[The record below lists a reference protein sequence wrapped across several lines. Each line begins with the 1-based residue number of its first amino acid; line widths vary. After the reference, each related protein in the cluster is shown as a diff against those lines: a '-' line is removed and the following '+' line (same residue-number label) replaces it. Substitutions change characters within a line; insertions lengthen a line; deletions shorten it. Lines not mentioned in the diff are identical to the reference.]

1 MADEKI
7 ILTDIDGCLLNWR
20 EGFMRFMLNR
30 GYSIHPEFESQYLL
44 TEYYGINHEELHEQ
58 VESFNSGRWEFG
70 TLRAEPGA
78 LSGINALSELGYRF
92 IAISACSSSKQ
103 SFVLR
108 RANLYNIFGD
118 VFDEV
123 HCLDLKD
130 GKKSHLAYHEPTFW
144 IEDKMSACLEGVDAG
159 HKCILIDQTWNKD
172 QHDDRV
178 ERCQDWDAI
187 VAYVNTVLN
196 EQTGTW

>member
-1 MADEKI
+1 MADEKV

-44 TEYYGINHEELHEQ
+44 TEYYGINRQELHEQ

-70 TLRAEPGA
+70 TLKPIAGA
-78 LSGINALSELGYRF
+78 IKAVNALSELGYRF
-92 IAISACSSSKQ
+92 IGISACSSKRQ
-103 SFVLR
+103 AFVLR

-118 VFDEV
+118 VFDAV
-123 HCLDLKD
+123 YCLDLKD
-130 GKKSHLAYHEPTFW
+130 GKKSHLIQHKPTFW
-144 IEDKMSACLEGVDAG
+144 IEDKMSMCLEGLEVG
-159 HKCILIDQTWNKD
+159 HKCILIDRVWNQD
-172 QHDDRV
+172 QDDDRI

-187 VAYVNTVLN
+187 VAYINTVLD
-196 EQTGTW
+196 EQNGTW

>member
-1 MADEKI
+1 MVDRKI
-7 ILTDIDGCLLNWR
+7 LLIDVDGVCLDWR

-30 GYSIHPEFESQYLL
+30 GHPIRSGFETEYLL
-44 TEYYGINHEELHEQ
+44 GSFYDLNDEEFYNQ
-58 VESFNSGRWEFG
+58 VNIFNSGRWEFG
-70 TLRAEPGA
+70 TLKAEPGA

-130 GKKSHLAYHEPTFW
+130 RKKSHLAYHEPTFW

-178 ERCQDWDAI
+178 ERCQDWDAVI
-187 VAYVNTVLN
+187 AYVNTVLD
-196 EQTGTW
+196 EQNSTW